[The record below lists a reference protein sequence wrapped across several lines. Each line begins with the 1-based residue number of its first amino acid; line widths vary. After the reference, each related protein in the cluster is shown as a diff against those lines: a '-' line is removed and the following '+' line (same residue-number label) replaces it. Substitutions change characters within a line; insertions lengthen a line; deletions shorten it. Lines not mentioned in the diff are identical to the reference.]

1 MVLLSAS
8 HISKAFGTE
17 QILENVSFNVEEGD
31 KIGILGMN
39 GAGKSTLFKIL
50 TEDYTCDE
58 GEIYKARQLKI
69 SYMEQFARVESERN
83 AYDEVLFG
91 AFSHLLDLE
100 AELAVLQKE
109 LENDH
114 SPEKIARYDRLNN
127 QFIAEDGLIYKNLTV
142 TALQGLG
149 FSEEE
154 MRLPMT
160 ALSGGQRTRACL
172 ARMLLEKADILL
184 LDEPTNHLDISAIT
198 WLENFLCNYK
208 GTVMLITHD
217 RYFLDK
223 TTNRIFDISHHKLRE
238 YRGNYSKYRAEK
250 ELQEASIAKEYA
262 LKTKEIARLEGI
274 ITQQKQWNRERN
286 IKTAESK
293 QKVIDRIKEGLITPE
308 EIEKSIKFRFTIR
321 EGCGNDVLDV
331 IDLAKGFDGVPLFQ
345 NLNMEIKKGETV
357 FLLGANG
364 CGKSTLFHL
373 LTGKLKPD
381 RGHIKRGSRVEIA
394 YYDQHQADLDPE
406 KTIFDEI
413 SDAQPTLDNTTI
425 RCALAAFLFT
435 GEDVFK
441 PISTLSGGERAR
453 VSLTKLM
460 LSKANF
466 LLLDEPTNHLDIPS
480 KEALEKALA
489 GYDGTLFVISHD
501 RYFIQKLATRI
512 TELTPDGLKSYG
524 GNYEYYLEQTAK
536 TISAEPEKKVKSGGE
551 QYRLNKELESQ
562 KRKLATKV
570 KRAEEQIADLEQQIE
585 ALENQIADPSL
596 STDYGKLNEL
606 TEQLNQKSCALEDA
620 MLEWEESLNALNE
633 IS

>member
-8 HISKAFGTE
+8 HVSKAFGTE

-50 TEDYTCDE
+50 TDDLSCDS
-58 GEIYKARQLKI
+58 GEIFKARQLKI
-69 SYMEQFARVESERN
+69 SYMEQFAKAESEKS

-91 AFSHLLDLE
+91 AFS
-100 AELAVLQKE
+100 ELIEKENELSALQKE
-109 LENDH
+109 LENNH
-114 SPEKIARYDRLNN
+114 SADLIARYDRLHNEFL
-127 QFIAEDGLIYKNLTV
+127 QADGLIYKNLTL

-154 MRLPMT
+154 MHLPMT
-160 ALSGGQRTRACL
+160 ALSGGQRTRAML

-184 LDEPTNHLDISAIT
+184 LDEPTNHLDIAAIS
-198 WLENFLCNYK
+198 WLENFLAAYK
-208 GTVMLITHD
+208 GTVLLITHD

-223 TTNRIFDISHHKLRE
+223 TTNRIFDISHRKLKE

-262 LKTKEIARLEGI
+262 LKTKEIARIEGI

-308 EIEKSIKFRFTIR
+308 EMEKSIKFRFTIR

-331 IDLAKGFDGVPLFQ
+331 IDLAKGFDGIPLFQ
-345 NLNMEIKKGETV
+345 DLNLEIKKGETV

-373 LTGKLKPD
+373 LTGRLKAD

-441 PISTLSGGERAR
+441 TINTLSGGERAR

-512 TELTPDGLKSYG
+512 VELTPSGMQSCG
-524 GNYEYYLEQTAK
+524 GNYEYYLEHSQK
-536 TISAEPEKKVKSGGE
+536 AEIAPVKKVKAGGE

-570 KRAEEQIADLEQQIE
+570 KRAEELVSQLEQE
-585 ALENQIADPSL
+585 MEDLENQIADPAL
-596 STDYGKLNEL
+596 SSDYAKLNEL
-606 TEQLNQKSCALEDA
+606 TEVLNQKSDELENA

-633 IS
+633 MS